1 MNNLN
6 VVVGVVIVVV
16 LLVVVGLLIVRV
28 GGVAIRGASL
38 TYEIGTLEL
47 ASNKLLPGVPVTVGV
62 GEEIFG
68 GGRSSALLLRLPTGS
83 VAVGD
88 VNLGALKT
96 GSFRVVIPCD
106 SEEMAKEQAP
116 VFAKASAGKQGK
128 GVAVRLVLVD
138 HATQAVLA
146 QSEQLE
152 LLPPGPDCLF
162 AQ

>member
-6 VVVGVVIVVV
+6 ALVGVMMVVV
-16 LLVVVGLLIVRV
+16 LLVVAGLLIVRV
-28 GGVAIRGASL
+28 GGVAIRSASL

-62 GEEIFG
+62 GEEIFS

-88 VNLGALKT
+88 VDLGELET
-96 GSFRVVIPCD
+96 GSFRAVVPCD
-106 SEEMAKEQAP
+106 S
-116 VFAKASAGKQGK
+116 AGRQGK

-146 QSEQLE
+146 QSEQLT
-152 LLPPGPDCLF
+152 LLPSGPDCLF